1 MIVYPAIDL
10 RAGQVVRLQEGDP
23 DKQTVFHNDPIQVA
37 SQWINQGAEW
47 LHIVNLDGAFEQH
60 NDNMAVVREICKL
73 PVKVQFGGG
82 IRTVESVGEALRA
95 GASRVVV
102 GTLAARNPDAV
113 SELIRSYGTDA
124 ICVAMDAR
132 DGFVTTHGWTEQTT
146 ITPIEFGTMM
156 RDRGVS
162 HSLFTDVNRDGSMQ
176 GANTDH
182 TIKLARAT
190 GLQVIASGG
199 VSTTTEIRELA
210 ASRSVAGVVIGM
222 ALYRKEMTLQ
232 QALDAAREVD

>member
-10 RAGQVVRLQEGDP
+10 RGGRVVRLQEGDP
-23 DKQTVFHNDPIQVA
+23 DKQTVFRHDPIQVA
-37 SQWINQGAEW
+37 SEWIDQGAEW
-47 LHIVNLDGAFEQH
+47 LHIVNLDGAFEQQ
-60 NDNMAVVREICKL
+60 NDNLAVVREICKL

-82 IRTVESVGEALRA
+82 IRSVESVGEALKT

-102 GTLAARNPDAV
+102 GTLAARNPEV
-113 SELIRSYGTDA
+113 VTELIGSYGADA

-132 DGFVTTHGWTEQTT
+132 DGFVTTHGWTEKTT

-156 RDRGVS
+156 RSRGVN

-176 GANTDH
+176 GANAEH
-182 TIKLARAT
+182 TINLARAT

-199 VSTTTEIRELA
+199 VSTPAEIRALA
-210 ASRSVAGVVIGM
+210 ASGSVAGVVIGM

-232 QALDAAREVD
+232 DALDAARRVD